1 MVLDKNT
8 LFSDEQAITVTAA
21 STDVLDLGAL
31 GIVPYNQAQLLHR
44 KGLKEIP
51 LLIQVVENFA
61 TLTSLKIAVETD
73 DNSAFSSAKEVLS
86 QTVLVADLVAGFISA
101 IDKIPRGVNERYMRI
116 KYTVNGADAT
126 AGKITAGIVLAVDG
140 AYKG

>member
-51 LLIQVVENFA
+51 LLIQVTEAFA

-86 QTVLVADLVAGFISA
+86 QTVLVADLVAGFIS
-101 IDKIPRGVNERYMRI
+101 
-116 KYTVNGADAT
+116 
-126 AGKITAGIVLAVDG
+126 
-140 AYKG
+140 